1 MYNNQTEMKKFIT
14 KATALLSLFA
24 VAACSEDALVEN
36 VPVAGTTVK
45 EISITGK
52 DFDFES
58 ATRSSVSITE
68 SGADFIWSENDTV
81 GIFPNTG
88 SQAEFAMSQGAGTH
102 TATFTGG
109 GWALKSSA
117 TYAAYY
123 PYNFYNRDL
132 KNIPV
137 SYAGQTQKGNAGTAH
152 IGAYDFMAASVSTP
166 ENGAVSFDMQHLGCL
181 VQLTVDLD
189 EAATINEVSIKY
201 GEENSGEFITKG
213 YIDLSS
219 QTPAIQASSQ
229 EDKSNTISIA
239 LENFSVSAEE
249 TATVYFMMAPVNLE
263 GKTIDVTVTKDNDDT
278 KTYKT
283 AGKNFIAGKAY
294 AIALTDKDV
303 LLTYNL
309 VDLGL
314 PSGTLWAD
322 RNVGADSPEASGNYF
337 AWGET
342 ESKDNYNWSSY
353 KWCNGTSDAIT
364 KYCYDSSSG
373 TVDNKTVLDLDDDAA
388 YVNMGTEWRMP
399 TEAEYSEL
407 HSECTWNWTTQN
419 GVNGYKVTG
428 PNGNS
433 IFLPAV
439 GAHGSVSG
447 TDASKLIGMGTDG
460 LYWLSSVGESEQ
472 AKAKTIVF
480 KTSAHNMYNNP
491 RYMGRTVRAVVK
503 QESTPKVYKVN
514 LGLPS
519 GTLWADRNVG
529 ADSPEGYGD
538 YFAWGETEP
547 KETYNW
553 TTYKWCNGT
562 DKSMTKYCNNSEYG
576 TVDMKTVL
584 DLEDDAA
591 YVNMGTEWCMPTI
604 AELSELNSECTWE
617 WTTRYGV
624 NGYKITGPN
633 GNSIFFPAAGY
644 RMESNLQKAG
654 TLGYWWSSSLYE
666 AGPYGAAGFKIDS
679 NGYSSVISGRDCA
692 RTVRAVVKA
701 VSAPKANKVDLGL
714 PSGTLWADRNV
725 GADSPE
731 AYGDYFAWGE
741 TEPKDNYVWDTYKL
755 SSGSET
761 SLTKYN
767 NDNNYGLVDNKT
779 VLDLENDAAYVNM
792 GSEWRMPTKEEVEE
806 LQSKCTWECS
816 NQIGMQ
822 GFKVTGPNGNS
833 IFLPAAG
840 ARMDI
845 RLLHAGSSAFFW
857 TSSLRAEYSRNAW
870 FLGLD
875 SNNSEYF
882 VSNFGRDYGL
892 LVRAVAR

>member
-109 GWALKSSA
+109 GWALKSFA

-137 SYAGQTQKGNAGTAH
+137 SYEGQTQNGNASTAH

-201 GEENSGEFITKG
+201 AEENSGEFITKG

-219 QTPAIQASSQ
+219 ETPAIQASLQ
-229 EDKSNTISIA
+229 EDKSNTLSIA
-239 LENFSVSAEE
+239 LEDFSVSAEE
-249 TATVYFMMAPVNLE
+249 IATVYFMMAPVNLE

-294 AIALTDKDV
+294 AIALTNKDV

-322 RNVGADSPEASGNYF
+322 RNVGADAPEAYGDYF
-337 AWGET
+337 AWGDVST
-342 ESKDNYNWSSY
+342 IASPGWTDY
-353 KWCNGTSDAIT
+353 KWCEGSGVTMT
-364 KYCYDSSSG
+364 KYCTDDRFG
-373 TVDNKTVLDLDDDAA
+373 TVDNKTVL
-388 YVNMGTEWRMP
+388 E
-399 TEAEYSEL
+399 
-407 HSECTWNWTTQN
+407 
-419 GVNGYKVTG
+419 
-428 PNGNS
+428 
-433 IFLPAV
+433 
-439 GAHGSVSG
+439 
-447 TDASKLIGMGTDG
+447 
-460 LYWLSSVGESEQ
+460 
-472 AKAKTIVF
+472 
-480 KTSAHNMYNNP
+480 
-491 RYMGRTVRAVVK
+491 
-503 QESTPKVYKVN
+503 
-514 LGLPS
+514 
-519 GTLWADRNVG
+519 
-529 ADSPEGYGD
+529 
-538 YFAWGETEP
+538 
-547 KETYNW
+547 
-553 TTYKWCNGT
+553 
-562 DKSMTKYCNNSEYG
+562 
-576 TVDMKTVL
+576 
-584 DLEDDAA
+584 LEDDAA
-591 YVNMGTEWCMPTI
+591 YINMGMNWRMPT
-604 AELSELNSECTWE
+604 EKEYSELISECTWA
-617 WTTRYGV
+617 WITQNGTA
-624 NGYKITGPN
+624 GYKVTGPN
-633 GNSIFFPAAGY
+633 GNSIFFPAAGFWGV
-644 RMESNLQKAG
+644 SNATSAG
-654 TLGYWWSSSLYE
+654 TYGYYYSSSLNE
-666 AGPYGAAGFKIDS
+666 E
-679 NGYSSVISGRDCA
+679 YSDRAESLCLSSEEFYVSDIPRNFA
-692 RTVRAVVKA
+692 LTVRAVVKNG
-701 VSAPKANKVDLGL
+701 PDKVDLGL

-741 TEPKDNYVWDTYKL
+741 TEPKDNYNWSTYKWCQ
-755 SSGSET
+755 GSNDT
-761 SLTKYN
+761 QTKYCTKSS
-767 NDNNYGLVDNKT
+767 YGTVDNKT
-779 VLDLENDAAYVNM
+779 VLDLEDDAAYVNM
-792 GSEWRMPTKEEVEE
+792 GKEWRMPTYDEQNE
-806 LQSKCTWECS
+806 LCSQCTWTWTTQ
-816 NQIGMQ
+816 NGTK
-822 GFKVTGPNGNS
+822 GYKVTGPNGKS
-833 IFLPAAG
+833 IFLPATG
-840 ARMDI
+840 YRYDGS
-845 RLLHAGSSAFFW
+845 LNDAGSYGGYWSASLYERYPFNACYLNLY
-857 TSSLRAEYSRNAW
+857 SSNHNMNH
-870 FLGLD
+870 
-875 SNNSEYF
+875 NN
-882 VSNFGRDYGL
+882 RDYGL
-892 LVRAVAR
+892 SVRAVVR